1 MTKRKP
7 SEFEKY
13 LENEDFFHF
22 ISQEFNDVA
31 REATLEELAE
41 FAFGSEQEAVEAF
54 KEKSELSSKA
64 AKPYRNPS

>member
-1 MTKRKP
+1 MIKQEP

-13 LENEDFFHF
+13 LENEDFFQF

-54 KEKSELSSKA
+54 KEKSRK
-64 AKPYRNPS
+64 